1 MELCVKWF
9 ETLDDSRLKTAWTE
23 LQQKGNVPV
32 FQRYDWNRMLFSQYG
47 KRSLFGSLHSGS
59 VIVGMLCRGEDVRLI
74 APLVRNGEGVY
85 FLGWDSWSDY
95 LDFLYAPD
103 LTQEEFDFF
112 LDSLCEHLRY
122 GYFALH
128 CIRQE
133 SPTRSMM
140 EAHLAAR
147 EQQYPKV
154 TRDESGCVA
163 IDLPGTMDEYK
174 KLLSKSTRQNLR
186 TARNRLQKDGFS
198 GTLHCYSPADVPPEI
213 VKETQEIYQSRRIA
227 AEQDAKSRLK
237 RQLKKMTGQADHTI
251 AQAMPLIEGGMTC
264 TFSVTAPD
272 GASETSAFCYGVRW
286 GDTLLGL
293 QVAVNMK
300 YAKYSPGMLLF
311 YDLIERFYETGECR
325 RIDLTRGQEE
335 YKYKLG
341 GQRHDLCYY
350 RLFPKK

>member
-1 MELCVKWF
+1 MRE
-9 ETLDDSRLKTAWTE
+9 
-23 LQQKGNVPV
+23 
-32 FQRYDWNRMLFSQYG
+32 
-47 KRSLFGSLHSGS
+47 H
-59 VIVGMLCRGEDVRLI
+59 
-74 APLVRNGEGVY
+74 
-85 FLGWDSWSDY
+85 
-95 LDFLYAPD
+95 
-103 LTQEEFDFF
+103 FD
-112 LDSLCEHLRY
+112 Y

-133 SPTRSMM
+133 SPTRRMM
-140 EAHLAAR
+140 EDHLAAR
-147 EQQYPKV
+147 SRQYSKV

-163 IDLPGTMDEYK
+163 ISLPETLEEYR

-186 TARNRLQKDGFS
+186 TARNRLQKDGLS
-198 GTLHCYSPADVPPEI
+198 GALHTYSPADIPQAVI
-213 VKETQEIYQSRRIA
+213 KETQSIYQSRRIA

-251 AQAMPLIEGGMTC
+251 AQAMPLIEGGLTC
-264 TFSVTAPD
+264 TFSIADEKGSPEI
-272 GASETSAFCYGVRW
+272 GAFCYGIRW

-311 YDLIERFYETGECR
+311 YDLIEQFYETGECR
-325 RIDLTRGQEE
+325 HIDLTRGQEE

-350 RLFPKK
+350 RLFTKE